1 MTATPKPRQVGDGF
15 VDATEK
21 VDALLAR
28 PDIAAF
34 IEAQRPARQAMNAA
48 FAVNLAKVREAAGLT
63 QKRIAEAMG
72 RDVSGVSKMEGR
84 GDNIL
89 LSTLAEYLAAAG
101 VQAAAIT
108 VTVNG
113 LDYSFDLTAAQS
125 GERDRQD
132 A

>member
-1 MTATPKPRQVGDGF
+1 MTATPKPRELGGGF

-48 FAVNLAKVREAAGLT
+48 FALNLAKVREAAGLT
-63 QKRIAEAMG
+63 QKKIAEAMG

-84 GDNIL
+84 QDML

-101 VQAAAIT
+101 VEAAAIT
-108 VTVNG
+108 VTVKG
-113 LDYSFDLTAAQS
+113 LDYSFDLAAVR
-125 GERDRQD
+125 GAEHDRQD

>member
-1 MTATPKPRQVGDGF
+1 MTATPKPRRLGGGF

-48 FAVNLAKVREAAGLT
+48 FALNLAKVREAAGLT
-63 QKRIAEAMG
+63 QRKIAEAMG
-72 RDVSGVSKMEGR
+72 RDVSGVSKIEGR
-84 GDNIL
+84 QDIL
-89 LSTLAEYLAAAG
+89 LSTLAEYLMAAG
-101 VQAAAIT
+101 VQSAAIT

-113 LDYSFDLTAAQS
+113 LDYSFDLAAES
-125 GERDRQD
+125 GERDTQD

>member
-1 MTATPKPRQVGDGF
+1 MTATSEPRELGGGF
-15 VDATEK
+15 VDATDK

-48 FAVNLAKVREAAGLT
+48 FALNLAKIREAAGLT
-63 QKRIAEAMG
+63 QKRIAEAMS
-72 RDVSGVSKMEGR
+72 RDVSGVSKMENR
-84 GDNIL
+84 QDIL
-89 LSTLAEYLAAAG
+89 LSTLAEYLVAAG

-113 LDYSFDLTAAQS
+113 LDYSFDLTVAHDT
-125 GERDRQD
+125 ERDTQD

>member
-1 MTATPKPRQVGDGF
+1 MTAKPEPRQLGGGF

-48 FAVNLAKVREAAGLT
+48 FALNLAKVREAAGLT
-63 QKRIAEAMG
+63 QKKIAEAMG
-72 RDVSGVSKMEGR
+72 RDVSGVSKIEGR
-84 GDNIL
+84 QDIL
-89 LSTLAEYLAAAG
+89 LSTLAEYLMAAG
-101 VQAAAIT
+101 VQSAAIT

-113 LDYSFDLTAAQS
+113 LDYSFDLAAAES
-125 GERDRQD
+125 GERDTQD